1 MAGILSR
8 SPCSISSIILMLVL
22 AVTAADGD
30 FDKKE
35 VIDKE
40 RGLSSLDFSSLGDSS
55 ASSIQSASGI
65 FLRLRMMK

>member
-1 MAGILSR
+1 
-8 SPCSISSIILMLVL
+8 MLVL